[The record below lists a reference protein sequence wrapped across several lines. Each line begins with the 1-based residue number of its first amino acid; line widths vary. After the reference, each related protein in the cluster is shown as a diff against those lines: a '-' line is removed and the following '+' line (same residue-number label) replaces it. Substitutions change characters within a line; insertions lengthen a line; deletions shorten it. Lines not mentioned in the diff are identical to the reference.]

1 MSVKVLETIVK
12 EDDEIVE
19 SWYLLAFGFFK
30 LKKWHSALD
39 CCKSVK
45 LLIEK

>member
-1 MSVKVLETIVK
+1 MSVKILETIVK

-19 SWYLLAFGFFK
+19 SWYLLAFGFLK

-45 LLIEK
+45 HLIEK